1 MKQEPKHSQE
11 AAAEKLLRELSSEDF
26 LQMLEDAT
34 PDQLNELAR
43 VGQQA
48 RVNGLMTAPLGALV
62 KSEDHAGVVSM
73 LKWWESRRL
82 AYNVLVGVCGL
93 PTLFMLA
100 VWAHQ
105 PLVLLFSGTLC
116 FGAAANLCYSLGMPA
131 ELLTWLMWREKSCNV
146 GPVLFTLGTVFST
159 VLTLGVALI
168 VFLSL
173 LLAL

>member
-1 MKQEPKHSQE
+1 MKQEPKHTQE
-11 AAAEKLLRELSSEDF
+11 AAEKLLRELSSEDF
-26 LQMLEDAT
+26 LQMLDDAS
-34 PDQLNELAR
+34 PEQLHELAR

-48 RVNGLMTAPLGALV
+48 RVNGLVTAPLGALV
-62 KSEDHAGVVSM
+62 KSENHSGIVSM
-73 LKWWESRRL
+73 VKWWETRRL

-93 PTLFMLA
+93 PTLLMLA
-100 VWAHQ
+100 IWAHQ
-105 PLVLLFSGTLC
+105 PLVLLLSGTLC
-116 FGAAANLCYSLGMPA
+116 FGVAANLCYSLGMPA

-168 VFLSL
+168 VFLSM